1 MTEWRM
7 LENMP
12 DDERIIV
19 IVWFANGADAIY
31 LQRMPGYLLTSPT
44 IDTSCHRLYAL
55 PRGIP
60 SA

>member
-1 MTEWRM
+1 M